1 MAGALLP
8 DIVVK
13 PFLVHGEK
21 FIKWD
26 DDTGAGSPVVMRM
39 DSHGHFLYWTYQ
51 NKQVDHL
58 ALTNIRD
65 TRVGRYARVPKNPKI
80 REIFDVANPDSNFYS
95 KCLTV
100 VSGPDFPNL
109 TFDNF
114 VAFKTNVV
122 KDWAAEVLKIAVHPL
137 THNGSRLFTINKM
150 YTKIKLFVNEE
161 RKIPVKNIYQMFAA
175 DRKRVEAA
183 LTACN
188 LPSQKTDLINPDEFT
203 ELVFMQFIAQLCPRP
218 EIDQIFELMDVMVK
232 PYLTQQKMSTFINET
247 QRDARLNNFLFPL
260 VQPEQTQKLIEK
272 YEPSRVNANKGRM
285 SLEGLCWYLSG
296 PENSLIFP
304 ERLTVYQDMSQPLP
318 HYFVNSSHNTY
329 LTAGQFSGI
338 SSPEMYRLV
347 LLAGCRCLEL
357 DCWKGRPPDEEPI
370 ITHGYTMTTEILFKD
385 VIAAI
390 AESAFKTSLYPV
402 ILSFENHVD
411 SPKQQAKMADYCRT
425 IFGDML
431 LTEPME
437 KYPLKAGSPVPSPQ
451 ELLGK
456 ILIKNKKNQVADNRR
471 QEMKRRRSM
480 SEEAASVET
489 TQPGETEE
497 EQCDNEEEQEA
508 IDQEDEE
515 EHKKNASDEGT
526 AGQEVRAYE
535 EMSSLVNYIQPVKF
549 VSFELSKEINQSYII
564 SSFPETKA
572 LDMLI
577 KFCLDFV
584 EYNTRQMSRI
594 YPKGKRLDSS
604 NYMPHVFWN
613 TGCQMVALNF
623 QTADI
628 PMQLNNACFEFNGRC
643 GYILKHELLRCLD
656 KKFDPFT
663 ADQIDV
669 IAPNTLSILVKSG
682 QFLSDRNCKFYVE
695 VELFGLPNDPRQKFR
710 TKLTCEQNSINP
722 QWRDDE
728 PFVFEKILVPDMTF
742 VRIATF
748 EESGKFVGHRIL
760 PVTAVQ
766 TGYHHVGLR
775 NDTNHLLTMPT
786 LFVYIEVGDYIP
798 HTWADLT
805 KALTDPINF
814 VRSLSAQLEQCPY
827 GNEVA
832 SKDKVQIQQCANEA
846 TDSNEPCSPNN
857 PTSPDLEESSK
868 DTIEALTTS
877 EVKTQKAF
885 IKMQRKH
892 EKELKELEKKFQK
905 KTNEVMQKYSG
916 IFAEQCKGKQTFNK
930 SCKKKRNVS
939 NAPDCALSNSSV
951 TGGPEAEKWGELR
964 DNMESDLMQV
974 HGDQYEHTRNKKE
987 QHIAEQMIK
996 LVELAKEKQAVE
1008 QKNLKDSAESEM
1020 KEVKRKLELKRQEK
1034 IETLIKTTA
1043 DKIVRDRRKKEIIE
1057 HHIQVSVKEFKLTL
1071 MNQSKNENKL
1081 QEKHA
1086 ADFEEIKEK
1095 ERQYQL
1101 EAQNEY
1107 EAKMKA
1113 LPHETLELI
1122 KSILNTKFIHE
1133 PERLVYEGKDL
1144 AETKPCE
1151 SSPTLTDMTTE
1162 DTVSEVTQQPKNDR
1176 KDNTTL

>member
-8 DIVVK
+8 AIEVK

-26 DDTGAGSPVVMRM
+26 DETGAGSPVVMRM

-58 ALTNIRD
+58 ALTGIRD
-65 TRVGRYARVPKNPKI
+65 TRVGKYARVPKNPKI
-80 REIFDVANPDSNFYS
+80 REIFDVANPESNFYS

-114 VAFKTNVV
+114 VAFKPNVV
-122 KDWAAEVLKIAVHPL
+122 KDWAAEVLKIAIHPL
-137 THNGSRLFTINKM
+137 THNGSRLFTIHKM
-150 YTKIKLFVNEE
+150 YSKIKLFVNEE
-161 RKIPVKNIYQMFAA
+161 KKIPVKNVYQMFAA

-188 LPSQKTDLINPDEFT
+188 LPSQKTDMINPDDFT
-203 ELVFMQFIAQLCPRP
+203 ELVFKQFITHLCPRP
-218 EIDQIFELMDVMVK
+218 EIDQIFQLMDVMVK

-272 YEPSRVNANKGRM
+272 YELNRVNANKGHM

-318 HYFVNSSHNTY
+318 HYFINSSHNTY

-338 SSPEMYRLV
+338 SSPEMYRQV

-385 VIAAI
+385 VIEAI
-390 AESAFKTSLYPV
+390 AESAFKTSQYPV

-431 LTEPME
+431 LTEPLE

-456 ILIKNKKNQVADNRR
+456 ILIKNKKNQVADNRC
-471 QEMKRRRSM
+471 QEMKRRKSM
-480 SEEAASVET
+480 DSVAEEAASGET
-489 TQPGETEE
+489 SQTGETEE
-497 EQCDNEEEQEA
+497 QCENEEEQEP

-526 AGQEVRAYE
+526 AGQEVRAYA

-549 VSFELSKEINQSYII
+549 DSFELSKERNRSYII
-564 SSFPETKA
+564 SSFTETKA

-584 EYNTRQMSRI
+584 EYNKRQMSRI
-594 YPKGKRLDSS
+594 YPKGTRMDSS

-623 QTADI
+623 QTSDI
-628 PMQLNNACFEFNGRC
+628 PMQLNNSCFEFNGRC
-643 GYILKHELLRCLD
+643 GYILKHKLLRCLD

-663 ADQIDV
+663 EDQIDV
-669 IAPNTLSILVKSG
+669 IAPSTLSILVKSG

-710 TKLTCEQNSINP
+710 TKLTCEQNAINP
-722 QWRDDE
+722 QWRDED
-728 PFVFEKILVPDMTF
+728 PFVFEKILVPEMAF

-748 EESGKFVGHRIL
+748 EESGKFIGHRIL

-775 NDTNHLLTMPT
+775 NETNQLLTMPT

-798 HTWADLT
+798 HTWADLN
-805 KALTDPINF
+805 KALADPIHF
-814 VRSLSAQLEQCPY
+814 VRTMTAQQDQSSY
-827 GNEVA
+827 ADEVV
-832 SKDKVQIQQCANEA
+832 SEDNVQIQQSGNEA
-846 TDSNEPCSPNN
+846 SDSTEACNPYN
-857 PTSPDLEESSK
+857 PTSSDLEESCK
-868 DTIEALTTS
+868 NAIEPLTTS
-877 EVKTQKAF
+877 ELKTQKAF

-905 KTNEVMQKYSG
+905 KRSEVMQKYSG
-916 IFAEQCKGKQTFNK
+916 ILAEQCKGKQTINK
-930 SCKKKRNVS
+930 SVKKKWNVCNAPESTLS
-939 NAPDCALSNSSV
+939 NASM
-951 TGGPEAEKWGELR
+951 TGGPEAEKCSELR

-974 HGDQYEHTRNKKE
+974 HADHYELMRTKKE
-987 QHIAEQMIK
+987 QHIAKQMIK
-996 LVELAKEKQAVE
+996 MVELAKEKQAVE
-1008 QKNLKDSAESEM
+1008 LKNLKDSAESEM
-1020 KEVKRKLELKRQEK
+1020 KELKRKLELKRLEK
-1034 IETLIKTTA
+1034 IETMIKTTA

-1057 HHIQVSVKEFKLTL
+1057 LHIQVSVKEFKLAL
-1071 MNQSKNENKL
+1071 MSQSKNESKL

-1086 ADFEEIKEK
+1086 GDFEEINEKEK
-1095 ERQYQL
+1095 QYQL
-1101 EAQNEY
+1101 EAQDEY
-1107 EAKMKA
+1107 EANMKA
-1113 LPHETLELI
+1113 LPHEVLELI
-1122 KSILNTKFIHE
+1122 KSMLNTKFTDD
-1133 PERLVYEGKDL
+1133 PERVVYEGKDL
-1144 AETKPCE
+1144 AGTAPCD
-1151 SSPTLTDMTTE
+1151 SSPTLTDTE
-1162 DTVSEVTQQPKNDR
+1162 DTVSVVTR
-1176 KDNTTL
+1176 KDNVRL